1 MWILSSLSA
10 CVHRPCTFRRAAQ
23 IFRGN
28 RRDGTSSAS
37 SPEKKQKPEWPEQ
50 IVDDANHVMLA
61 EGGRRKNKTSVAPYF
76 RARTISQNFVA
87 GVCSAGRF
95 SRTKTPSNSSNRAN
109 SLFVMSFSVKL
120 SPDF

>member
-1 MWILSSLSA
+1 MPKYCA
-10 CVHRPCTFRRAAQ
+10 VTAATKHHQ
-23 IFRGN
+23 QEARQ
-28 RRDGTSSAS
+28 
-37 SPEKKQKPEWPEQ
+37 KKQKPEWPEQ

-109 SLFVMSFSVKL
+109 SLFGRSFLVKC
-120 SPDF
+120 SPDFVFS